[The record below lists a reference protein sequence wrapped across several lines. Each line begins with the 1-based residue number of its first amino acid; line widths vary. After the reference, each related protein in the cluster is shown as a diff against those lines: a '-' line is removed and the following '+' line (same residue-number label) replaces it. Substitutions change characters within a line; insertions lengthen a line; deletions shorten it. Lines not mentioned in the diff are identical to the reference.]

1 MTKDE
6 ALLMAIEAL
15 DTLMM
20 EKGSI
25 YQKAIQ
31 ACKEALEQPAQEPV
45 AHIKQGMYGY
55 PKLVFNG
62 KFEYESIA
70 AKWDDIALYTHPAP
84 SWQGLSDDEIL
95 NIAEQSG
102 FEWHETRHGHKYL
115 IAPAEAEMGDGYFA
129 IETELNNMARAIEQ
143 ELKEK
148 NKVTEQ

>member
-45 AHIKQGMYGY
+45 AHIKQGMDGY

-84 SWQGLSDDEIL
+84 SWQGLSDEENDAIIEKIWIWG
-95 NIAEQSG
+95 ND
-102 FEWHETRHGHKYL
+102 FPYKKYRH
-115 IAPAEAEMGDGYFA
+115 A
-129 IETELNNMARAIEQ
+129 IEAK
-143 ELKEK
+143 LKEK
-148 NKVTEQ
+148 NT

>member
-1 MTKDE
+1 
-6 ALLMAIEAL
+6 
-15 DTLMM
+15 
-20 EKGSI
+20 
-25 YQKAIQ
+25 
-31 ACKEALEQPAQEPV
+31 
-45 AHIKQGMYGY
+45 MYGY